1 MDGVRSLEL
10 LHYYVALDAD
20 IENDMVMAQLID
32 DRRKKGERRER
43 KFWQRNNWLES
54 QYGRA
59 DVMVDVIVDGIVV
72 TRSLAG
78 RE

>member
-1 MDGVRSLEL
+1 MDGVRCLEL

-20 IENDMVMAQLID
+20 IIENDMVMAQLID

-43 KFWQRNNWLES
+43 KFWQRNWLERRPLHG

-59 DVMVDVIVDGIVV
+59 DVMIDV
-72 TRSLAG
+72 TL
-78 RE
+78 